1 MDIAVSKVGA
11 LRCNTKF
18 SFPSDNSV
26 IRVDKYS
33 VGQRRMG
40 ESQIIKDNFMFGI
53 GEKRDVFYNKAE
65 AEDTLRNRD
74 AKQLQDKRCDFWL
87 VFENGVRLSIDMQ
100 DKLDANMEMI
110 PLSQIPAWLKTKIER
125 EQ

>member
-1 MDIAVSKVGA
+1 
-11 LRCNTKF
+11 
-18 SFPSDNSV
+18 
-26 IRVDKYS
+26 
-33 VGQRRMG
+33 MG